1 MNIKHRLIVL
11 SLIPLLAACGAS
23 LPERFYRL
31 DALESGTASAMANNQ
46 RLSVGPVSVPDIL
59 DRPQMVWLVEA
70 KRMVI
75 AEQSRWAEPL
85 PGAISRV
92 VADNLARQVAGILPV
107 AAHAS
112 ADIRVELDIRRFDA
126 VPGQGVTL
134 EAVWMLRQAANAK
147 QGYVLVRETVAAA
160 STDAL
165 VAAHERALLGLSR
178 SIAADLHDLPR

>member
-1 MNIKHRLIVL
+1 MKARQHLTVLI
-11 SLIPLLAACGAS
+11 LIPLLVACGAS

-31 DALESGTASAMANNQ
+31 DALESGTALAEASSR
-46 RLSVGPVSVPDIL
+46 RLSVGPVSVPESL
-59 DRPQMVWLVEA
+59 DRPQMVWQVEA

-75 AEQSRWAEPL
+75 AEQSRWAESL
-85 PGAISRV
+85 PSAISRV
-92 VADNLARQVAGILPV
+92 VADNLVRQVAGILPV

-126 VPGQGVTL
+126 VPGQWVTL
-134 EAVWMLRQAANAK
+134 EAVWMLRQTTNSK
-147 QGYVLVRETVAAA
+147 QGYVIVREPVAAA

-178 SIAADLHDLPR
+178 SIAADLRNLSR